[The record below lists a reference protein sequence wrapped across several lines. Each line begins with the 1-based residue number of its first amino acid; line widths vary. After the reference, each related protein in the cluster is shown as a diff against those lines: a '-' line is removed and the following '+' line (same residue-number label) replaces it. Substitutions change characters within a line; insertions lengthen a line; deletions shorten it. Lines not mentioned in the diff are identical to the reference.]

1 MTLKELILA
10 VKDHSLPKEKLEA
23 YRDDISNLFAQLHF
37 EMADVKKEKAL
48 YFIDNKY
55 NEPLKVEYDSKSP
68 DISKVL
74 LPTERSD
81 KSIERMWQA
90 TPKGLREIE
99 LNHYAKATEE
109 ILRSL
114 KSRLYNLY

>member
-1 MTLKELILA
+1 MKLKELILA
-10 VKDHSLPKEKLEA
+10 VKDHFLPKEKLEA
-23 YRDDISNLFAQLHF
+23 YRDDISNLFAQMHF

-48 YFIDNKY
+48 YFIDNKNY
-55 NEPLKVEYDSKSP
+55 DVQPAGEYKS
-68 DISKVL
+68 
-74 LPTERSD
+74 RSD
-81 KSIERMWQA
+81 KEVERMWQA